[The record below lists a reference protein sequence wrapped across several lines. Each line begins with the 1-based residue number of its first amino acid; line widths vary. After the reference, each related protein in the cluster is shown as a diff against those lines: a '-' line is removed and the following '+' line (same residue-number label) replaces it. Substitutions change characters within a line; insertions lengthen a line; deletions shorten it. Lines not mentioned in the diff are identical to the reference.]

1 MKSSPRYPLI
11 VLVAVAIFLGTASH
25 AEKKAIYDP
34 HADAKADIAAA
45 VERAAKE
52 NKHVLIQ
59 WGANWCGW
67 CHKLHDFFAQ
77 DREAKALLDA
87 GYITVLVDTDTNKAL
102 LEEMAVKPQGIPYL
116 TVLDGAGKKLVD
128 QETGALETG
137 SRHAPEKVN
146 PFLKKWQPALG
157 APGEV
162 SGNADERVAAAV
174 AQADKEG
181 KSVFVSVGAEW
192 CGWCTKLDEL
202 LANEVIAPVVQK
214 HFVVLKLD
222 EDKVERTR
230 AFRAANALDR
240 SNGIPWYAALD
251 GTGKVIA
258 TSDAKADGNT
268 GYPGRPEEIDWFI
281 SVVKR
286 AAPTMDAADLAKV
299 EAEVRRIGKE
309 LIGE

>member
-1 MKSSPRYPLI
+1 MSPKRNLLRAG
-11 VLVAVAIFLGTASH
+11 VVCLSLAVCANAIAQ
-25 AEKKAIYDP
+25 KKAIYDSN
-34 HADAKADIAAA
+34 ADARADIAAA

-67 CHKLHDFFAQ
+67 CHKLHDFFAE
-77 DREAKALLDA
+77 DETAMTLLDA
-87 GYITVLVDTDTNKAL
+87 GYVMVLVDTDVNKAL
-102 LEEMAVKPQGIPYL
+102 LEEMAVEPRGIPYL

-137 SRHAPEKVN
+137 SRHDPDKVN
-146 PFLKKWQPALG
+146 PFLKKWQPAAKASAEAAG
-157 APGEV
+157 TAE
-162 SGNADERVAAAV
+162 EQVAASV
-174 AQADKEG
+174 AQAGKEN
-181 KSVFVSVGAEW
+181 KAVFVSVGAEW

-222 EDKVERTR
+222 QDKVEGTE

-240 SNGIPWYAALD
+240 SKGIPWYAALD

-268 GYPGRPEEIDWFI
+268 GYPARPEEIDWFI
-281 SVVKR
+281 GVVKR
-286 AAPTMDAADLAKV
+286 AAPGMDAADLAKV
-299 EAEVRRIGKE
+299 DAEIRRIGKA